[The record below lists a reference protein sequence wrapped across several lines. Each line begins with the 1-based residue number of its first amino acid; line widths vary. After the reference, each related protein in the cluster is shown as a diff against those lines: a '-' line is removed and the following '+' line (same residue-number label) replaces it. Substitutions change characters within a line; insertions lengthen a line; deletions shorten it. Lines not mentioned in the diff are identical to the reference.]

1 MTPGLQMHMLQ
12 IATMRFTHFHTSFED
27 WIECLSLCVSWRAI
41 FVLETNLMPKALAR
55 KELGKARCSAGPWGY
70 PMPDLPPARSPLPFA
85 DFADFADVFF
95 FCFICCTVPSVLQS
109 VPDCL
114 GTRPQNLQ
122 IVWLLPCL
130 WPISGL
136 FKTVSSLGHLSL
148 TCASHISMP
157 PPYILMLSAFE
168 HL

>member
-1 MTPGLQMHMLQ
+1 MHMLQ

-41 FVLETNLMPKALAR
+41 LFWKQIWCRRPWPGKSSGRHGAVQCRALG
-55 KELGKARCSAGPWGY
+55 LC
-70 PMPDLPPARSPLPFA
+70 DARSAPCSFA
-85 DFADFADVFF
+85 SALCRFCRCFF

-148 TCASHISMP
+148 TRASHISMP

>member
-1 MTPGLQMHMLQ
+1 MS
-12 IATMRFTHFHTSFED
+12 FT
-27 WIECLSLCVSWRAI
+27 LCFMASD

-55 KELGKARCSAGPWGY
+55 KELGKARCSAGGLGA
-70 PMPDLPPARSPLPFA
+70 MRCQICPLLVRLCPLQILQILQM
-85 DFADFADVFF
+85 FF